1 MAGRQGDR
9 DGEWL
14 LTGMGFFGDSDKN
27 VLKLIMGMTVQLSQG
42 TKNHWI
48 VQLKWVNSKYM
59 NLLII
64 KIKKKKSK
72 LVS

>member
-9 DGEWL
+9 DGEGL
-14 LTGMGFFGDSDKN
+14 LTGMGFFGESDKN
-27 VLKLIMGMTVQLSQG
+27 VLKLIMVMTVQLSQG

-72 LVS
+72 PGS